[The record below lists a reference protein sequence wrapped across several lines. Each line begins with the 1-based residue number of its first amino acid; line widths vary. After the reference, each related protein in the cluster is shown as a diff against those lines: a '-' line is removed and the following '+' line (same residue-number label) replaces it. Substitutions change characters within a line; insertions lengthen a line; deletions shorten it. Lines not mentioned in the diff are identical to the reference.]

1 MSIRRPLALT
11 LVALAAGCN
20 GADSATGASAATLTV
35 HGSGGPPPA
44 GLVVASLLGRGTPA
58 SAVTSG
64 TPASLTLTV
73 YTLYISTNDDC
84 SGMVL
89 VQDYGPTGSPKDF
102 MQNPVL
108 FSGSPPAGAYKCVA
122 FRMSDVISMR
132 PATSFGACVS
142 GVENLGDIYRAGESD
157 WKDVNLATVVG
168 TGTDSVPANDRV
180 TIFLARN
187 APPAVARG
195 LSVHQVIPLSSDL
208 VVPAQAT
215 FYWDATGT
223 VQTDGVSCGVN
234 PGAPSFH

>member
-1 MSIRRPLALT
+1 M
-11 LVALAAGCN
+11 
-20 GADSATGASAATLTV
+20 
-35 HGSGGPPPA
+35 
-44 GLVVASLLGRGTPA
+44 ASLLGRGTSA

-73 YTLYISTNDDC
+73 HTLYISSNDDC

-89 VQDYGPTGSPKDF
+89 VQDYGATGSPKDF

-108 FSGSPPAGAYKCVA
+108 FSGSPAAGAYKCVA

-142 GVENLGDIYRAGESD
+142 GVEYLGDIYRAGESD

-187 APPAVARG
+187 APAAVARG

-208 VVPAQAT
+208 VVPAQTT